1 MNKSTHQKVAFVTG
15 ASSGIGKALAFR
27 LLQQNFQLGLCAR
40 GEARLDKAVL
50 EMDRSGASSKKFNC
64 DVTNAAEIEA
74 AISATVKRFGQLDLI
89 VANAGYCEKLTNEDY
104 ERQMRVNVLGVL
116 NTLRPAITHLKKTRG
131 RIVIIGSVSG
141 HIGLP
146 GRSAYA
152 MSKFALRGLVES
164 LTVELAPFGV
174 SITLATPGYVDTAT
188 RKVDKFGV
196 YQEDFVDSVPKWL
209 QIDPNKLARKVL
221 RAAKWRRLE
230 VIITGHA
237 LFLVVLQRL
246 LPGLVTKIMA
256 LKRKR

>member
-1 MNKSTHQKVAFVTG
+1 
-15 ASSGIGKALAFR
+15 
-27 LLQQNFQLGLCAR
+27 
-40 GEARLDKAVL
+40 
-50 EMDRSGASSKKFNC
+50 
-64 DVTNAAEIEA
+64 
-74 AISATVKRFGQLDLI
+74 
-89 VANAGYCEKLTNEDY
+89 
-104 ERQMRVNVLGVL
+104 
-116 NTLRPAITHLKKTRG
+116 
-131 RIVIIGSVSG
+131 
-141 HIGLP
+141 
-146 GRSAYA
+146 